1 METPPLP
8 LGIYRHYKGHE
19 YEVLGVAHHSETLEA
34 LVVYKARY
42 DSEEFGPDALWVR
55 PLAMFTEIVE
65 IEGKTI
71 PRFQRL

>member
-1 METPPLP
+1 METPLLP

-42 DSEEFGPDALWVR
+42 DSTEFGPDALWVR